1 MLRTEYSRMTKQIP
15 VDNTEER
22 RPARK
27 PRNRWDNKVQK
38 AVKSPKCS
46 MSNTGAVA
54 KHTSDMLRKTEEVMA
69 TKWAK
74 EL

>member
-1 MLRTEYSRMTKQIP
+1 
-15 VDNTEER
+15 
-22 RPARK
+22 
-27 PRNRWDNKVQK
+27 
-38 AVKSPKCS
+38 

-54 KHTSDMLRKTEEVMA
+54 NHTSDMLKKTEEIMA

>member
-1 MLRTEYSRMTKQIP
+1 LEKEGLPESQGIGGTTKC
-15 VDNTEER
+15 R
-22 RPARK
+22 RL
-27 PRNRWDNKVQK
+27 
-38 AVKSPKCS
+38 SPKCS

-54 KHTSDMLRKTEEVMA
+54 KHTSDMLGKIGEVMA

>member
-1 MLRTEYSRMTKQIP
+1 
-15 VDNTEER
+15 
-22 RPARK
+22 
-27 PRNRWDNKVQK
+27 
-38 AVKSPKCS
+38 

-54 KHTSDMLRKTEEVMA
+54 KHTSDMLEKTGEVMA